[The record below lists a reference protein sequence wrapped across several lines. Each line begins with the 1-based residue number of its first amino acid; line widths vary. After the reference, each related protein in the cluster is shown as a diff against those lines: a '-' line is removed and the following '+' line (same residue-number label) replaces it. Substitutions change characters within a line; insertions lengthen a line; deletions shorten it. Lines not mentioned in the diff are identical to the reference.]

1 MKKLLCS
8 ALLLAMTLAAQAEV
22 KLPKIFGDNMVLQQ
36 QTECNLWGTADAN
49 KVVKVRASWNGKT
62 YKTQADAQGKWAMKI
77 ETPQAGGP
85 YELSLSDG
93 KELKLHNILIGEVWI
108 CSGQSNMEMPMKGFK
123 AQPVA
128 GTPDRKS
135 VV

>member
-49 KVVKVRASWNGKT
+49 
-62 YKTQADAQGKWAMKI
+62 
-77 ETPQAGGP
+77 
-85 YELSLSDG
+85 
-93 KELKLHNILIGEVWI
+93 
-108 CSGQSNMEMPMKGFK
+108 
-123 AQPVA
+123 
-128 GTPDRKS
+128 
-135 VV
+135 

>member
-62 YKTQADAQGKWAMKI
+62 YKTQADAQGKSA
-77 ETPQAGGP
+77 AGFYGIQYLDVVLLLDFP
-85 YELSLSDG
+85 KVFADSFPDGVLLWLIIVLFFHFFLLFNCCLQLSPSS
-93 KELKLHNILIGEVWI
+93 KW
-108 CSGQSNMEMPMKGFK
+108 KG
-123 AQPVA
+123 
-128 GTPDRKS
+128 S
-135 VV
+135 S